1 MPFIATTIA
10 VECSA
15 ALPTTATTTT
25 PMKTLP
31 RPSAVPAASTAWT
44 RNSLTKPISTAAPRS
59 TRTLRVGD
67 QGCPSSISTAASGVC
82 SGAKKRSWV
91 LNWKTRLA
99 R

>member
-1 MPFIATTIA
+1 MFFIATSTA

-44 RNSLTKPISTAAPRS
+44 RSSLTNPVRTAAAA
-59 TRTLRVGD
+59 RTSALRAID
-67 QGCPSSISTAASGVC
+67 QGRPAPTSSAGAASG
-82 SGAKKRSWV
+82 AKNRWWVRS
-91 LNWKTRLA
+91 WKTRLA
-99 R
+99 T